1 MIEVIG
7 VIVIAIAIFCAG
19 WLTGN
24 LVEWSMTYR
33 ERRLNEEKIANLMN
47 EMYRKEKQDRG

>member
-1 MIEVIG
+1 MEIVAFIVIG
-7 VIVIAIAIFCAG
+7 IFIFCMG
-19 WLTGN
+19 WATGN